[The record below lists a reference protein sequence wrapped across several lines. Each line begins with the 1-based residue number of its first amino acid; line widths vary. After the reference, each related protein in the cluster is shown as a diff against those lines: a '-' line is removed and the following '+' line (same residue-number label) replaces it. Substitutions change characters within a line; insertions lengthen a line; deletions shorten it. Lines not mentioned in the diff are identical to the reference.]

1 MSKWKNIK
9 EVTKMS
15 YNDRIPDAPWIGM
28 CEEDWDELISRFY
41 DDEDPN
47 EDLEYETWR
56 DEQDQEKYN
65 K

>member
-1 MSKWKNIK
+1 MR
-9 EVTKMS
+9 

-28 CEEDWDELISRFY
+28 CEEDWDELISHFY
-41 DDEDPN
+41 DDEDPD

-56 DEQDQEKYN
+56 DEQDQEKDN